1 MAKSEMGHSFKLLS
15 QEFGTKFRRT
25 GSVGYIVNFSAC
37 TDCVHKRTAC
47 LTFYVR
53 F

>member
-25 GSVGYIVNFSAC
+25 GSVVNFSAC
-37 TDCVHKRTAC
+37 AYYVHKHTA
-47 LTFYVR
+47 
-53 F
+53 